1 MFSCRS
7 PKRKVLLVAFY
18 MLMILATSL
27 IPMDRE
33 IDGLNFIINIKP
45 GTQNFL
51 HIPVYALLA
60 ILWHRLFYQYQTD
73 RFKSL
78 YLALIIAIGFGIINE
93 WIQFF
98 IPGRYLS
105 LADMV
110 FNTIG
115 VICGILIYRI
125 IKKREFKFIRQD

>member
-1 MFSCRS
+1 M
-7 PKRKVLLVAFY
+7 VAIY

-33 IDGLNFIINIKP
+33 IEGLNLIINIKP
-45 GTQNFL
+45 HIQNFL

-60 ILWHRLFYQYQTD
+60 ILWFRLFDLYQIDQ
-73 RFKSL
+73 RKSS
-78 YLALIIAIGFGIINE
+78 YLVLMIAIGFGIINE

-105 LADMV
+105 ATDMI

-115 VICGILIYRI
+115 VFSGILIYRI
-125 IKKREFKFIRQD
+125 MKNREFKFIRPARHREPLF

>member
-1 MFSCRS
+1 M
-7 PKRKVLLVAFY
+7 LVALY

-33 IDGLNFIINIKP
+33 IEGLNLIINIKP
-45 GTQNFL
+45 HIQNFL

-60 ILWHRLFYQYQTD
+60 ILWFRLFDQYQTD
-73 RFKSL
+73 QRKSL
-78 YLALIIAIGFGIINE
+78 YLVLMITIGFGIINE

-105 LADMV
+105 LSDMI

-115 VICGILIYRI
+115 VICGILAYRVAD
-125 IKKREFKFIRQD
+125 KWKFNFIRQDLQD

>member
-1 MFSCRS
+1 MSLYRL
-7 PKRKVLLVAFY
+7 PKRKVLLVAIY

-33 IDGLNFIINIKP
+33 IEGLNLIINIKP
-45 GTQNFL
+45 HIQNFL

-60 ILWHRLFYQYQTD
+60 ILWFRLFDLYQTNQ
-73 RFKSL
+73 RKSFCL
-78 YLALIIAIGFGIINE
+78 VLLIAIGFGIINE

-115 VICGILIYRI
+115 VFSGILIYRI
-125 IKKREFKFIRQD
+125 MKNR